1 MSSKR
6 TSRRAPTPVIE
17 MPSTPPSRPER
28 PPSPLSPTRQSR
40 EIERRSMQ
48 NLNDRLAVYIDAVR
62 SREAEIQ
69 SLKQERSIIEDTHST
84 ELIQTKTMYNKEI
97 GQLRKALDKT
107 TSDNSRLQMEKDK
120 LEHDSKEAKK
130 ELAAKLRE
138 HDLLDRSHKSL
149 QANFN
154 DVSARCNDAESELS
168 NLRPENAKL
177 VKRLEDS
184 KKNLEDET
192 LKRVDLQNQLLSVEE
207 HLKFENQMLEQQLN
221 ETRTR
226 KQMEISEIDG
236 RLTEKYEAKMQQS
249 LAELRETYDKQTK
262 ENQEEFSKVYD
273 DKIKNL
279 QQALDKE
286 KVNKAGREQEV
297 REMITK
303 VSALTSRNMELEGSN
318 ASLQK
323 RMSELQAEM
332 NDLSARM
339 RAEMAAKDA
348 EVRNKDEQ
356 MDAMTK
362 DYKELMEIK
371 IALDMEIAAY
381 SKLLQGEETRLGLS
395 PTGSPE
401 AAVAAPPRG
410 VKRKRT
416 IIEEEEIFDMVSE
429 HTGRGNV
436 VIEPVKKGAN
446 FVRVFNKSVE
456 DLNIGGWTLS
466 NEANGQETSYKFH
479 RTTILKPGDVC
490 TVYSS
495 DSGEA
500 HNPPNTLV
508 MKKGGWAISGENVT
522 KLLNKEGEDESIRT
536 SFEQKRTGSL
546 YRSGVFSPGTVDPDD
561 PNNSKSCA
569 IM

>member
-17 MPSTPPSRPER
+17 MPTTPASRPER

-120 LEHDSKEAKK
+120 LEHDAKENKK
-130 ELAAKLRE
+130 ELASKLRE
-138 HDLLDRSHKSL
+138 HDLLDRNHKVL

-177 VKRLEDS
+177 LKRLEDS

-221 ETRTR
+221 ETRVR

-236 RLTEKYEAKMQQS
+236 KLTEKYEAKMQQS

-279 QQALDKE
+279 QSALDKE
-286 KVNKAGREQEV
+286 KVTKAGREQEV

-323 RMSELQAEM
+323 RMAELQAEM
-332 NDLSARM
+332 DDLSARM

-348 EVRNKDEQ
+348 EVKNKDDQ

-381 SKLLQGEETRLGLS
+381 SKLLQGEEARLGLS
-395 PTGSPE
+395 PSGSPE
-401 AAVAAPPRG
+401 AAVAPPRG

-416 IIEEEEIFDMVSE
+416 IVEEEEVFDMVSE
-429 HTGRGNV
+429 HSGPGNV
-436 VIEPVKKGAN
+436 VIEPLKKGAK
-446 FVRVFNKSVE
+446 FVRVFNKSFE
-456 DLNIGGWTLS
+456 DLNIGGWTMS

-479 RTTILKPGDVC
+479 RSTVLKPGDMC

-495 DSGEA
+495 DSGET

-508 MKKGGWAISGENVT
+508 MKKGGWVISGENVT
-522 KLLNKEGEDESIRT
+522 KLINKEGEEEATRT
-536 SFEQKRTGSL
+536 SWEQKRQGSL

>member
-17 MPSTPPSRPER
+17 MPTTPPSRPER

-40 EIERRSMQ
+40 EVERRSMQ

-120 LEHDSKEAKK
+120 LEHDSKEGKK
-130 ELAAKLRE
+130 ELATKLRE
-138 HDLLDRSHKSL
+138 HDLLDRSHKAL

-154 DVSARCNDAESELS
+154 DVSNRCNDAENELN

-177 VKRLEDS
+177 LKRLEDS

-207 HLKFENQMLEQQLN
+207 HLKFENQMLEQRLN
-221 ETRTR
+221 ETRVR

-236 RLTEKYEAKMQQS
+236 RLTEKYETKMQQS
-249 LAELRETYDKQTK
+249 LAELRETYDKQAK
-262 ENQEEFSKVYD
+262 ENQDEFSKVYD
-273 DKIKNL
+273 DKLKNL
-279 QQALDKE
+279 QLALDKE

-303 VSALTSRNMELEGSN
+303 VSALTSRNVELEGSN

-323 RMSELQAEM
+323 RMAELQAEM
-332 NDLSARM
+332 DDLSARM

-348 EVRNKDEQ
+348 EVKNKDDQ

-381 SKLLQGEETRLGLS
+381 SKLLQGEEARLGLS
-395 PTGSPE
+395 PSGSPE
-401 AAVAAPPRG
+401 AAIAPPRG

-416 IIEEEEIFDMVSE
+416 IVEEEEIFDMVSE
-429 HTGRGNV
+429 HAGPGNV
-436 VIEPVKKGAN
+436 VIEPMKKGAN
-446 FVRVFNKSVE
+446 FVRVFNKSFE

-466 NEANGQETSYKFH
+466 NEADGQESSYKFH
-479 RTTILKPGDVC
+479 RTTVLKPGDMC

-495 DSGEA
+495 DSGET

-508 MKKGGWAISGENVT
+508 MKKGGWVISAENVT
-522 KLLNKEGEDESIRT
+522 KLINKEGEEEATRT
-536 SFEQKRTGSL
+536 SKEQKRQGSL
-546 YRSGVFSPGTVDPDD
+546 YRSGVFSPGSVDPDD

>member
-1 MSSKR
+1 
-6 TSRRAPTPVIE
+6 
-17 MPSTPPSRPER
+17 
-28 PPSPLSPTRQSR
+28 
-40 EIERRSMQ
+40 MQ

-273 DKIKNL
+273 DKSRIY
-279 QQALDKE
+279 
-286 KVNKAGREQEV
+286 NK
-297 REMITK
+297 
-303 VSALTSRNMELEGSN
+303 
-318 ASLQK
+318 
-323 RMSELQAEM
+323 
-332 NDLSARM
+332 
-339 RAEMAAKDA
+339 
-348 EVRNKDEQ
+348 
-356 MDAMTK
+356 
-362 DYKELMEIK
+362 
-371 IALDMEIAAY
+371 
-381 SKLLQGEETRLGLS
+381 
-395 PTGSPE
+395 P
-401 AAVAAPPRG
+401 
-410 VKRKRT
+410 
-416 IIEEEEIFDMVSE
+416 
-429 HTGRGNV
+429 
-436 VIEPVKKGAN
+436 
-446 FVRVFNKSVE
+446 
-456 DLNIGGWTLS
+456 
-466 NEANGQETSYKFH
+466 
-479 RTTILKPGDVC
+479 
-490 TVYSS
+490 
-495 DSGEA
+495 
-500 HNPPNTLV
+500 
-508 MKKGGWAISGENVT
+508 
-522 KLLNKEGEDESIRT
+522 
-536 SFEQKRTGSL
+536 
-546 YRSGVFSPGTVDPDD
+546 
-561 PNNSKSCA
+561 
-569 IM
+569 

>member
-17 MPSTPPSRPER
+17 MPTTPPSRPER

-120 LEHDSKEAKK
+120 LEHDSKEIKK
-130 ELAAKLRE
+130 ELVNKSRE

-154 DVSARCNDAESELS
+154 DVSSRCNDAENELS

-177 VKRLEDS
+177 LKRLEDS

-221 ETRTR
+221 ETRVR

-236 RLTEKYEAKMQQS
+236 KLTEKYEAKMQQS

-279 QQALDKE
+279 QLALDKE

-303 VSALTSRNMELEGSN
+303 VSALTSRNVELEGSN

-323 RMSELQAEM
+323 RMAELQAEM
-332 NDLSARM
+332 DDLSARM

-348 EVRNKDEQ
+348 EVKNKDDQ

-381 SKLLQGEETRLGLS
+381 SKLLQGEEARLGLS

-401 AAVAAPPRG
+401 AAVAPPRG

-429 HTGRGNV
+429 HAGPGNV
-436 VIEPVKKGAN
+436 VIEPLKKGSK
-446 FVRVFNKSVE
+446 FVRLFNKSVD

-466 NEANGQETSYKFH
+466 NEADGQETSYKFH
-479 RTTILKPGDVC
+479 RTTILKPGDMC

-495 DSGEA
+495 DSGEE

-508 MKKGGWAISGENVT
+508 MKKGGWVISGKNVT
-522 KLLNKEGEDESIRT
+522 KLMNKEDEEEATRT
-536 SFEQKRTGSL
+536 SWEQKRQGSL
-546 YRSGVFSPGTVDPDD
+546 YRSGVFSPGSADLDD

>member
-17 MPSTPPSRPER
+17 MPTTPPSRPER

-40 EIERRSMQ
+40 EVERRSMQ

-120 LEHDSKEAKK
+120 LDHDSKEGKK
-130 ELAAKLRE
+130 ELATKLRE
-138 HDLLDRSHKSL
+138 HDLLDRSHKAL

-154 DVSARCNDAESELS
+154 DVSNRCNDAENELN

-177 VKRLEDS
+177 LKRLEDS

-207 HLKFENQMLEQQLN
+207 HLKFENQMLEQRLN
-221 ETRTR
+221 ETRVR

-236 RLTEKYEAKMQQS
+236 RLTEKYETKMQQS
-249 LAELRETYDKQTK
+249 LAELRETYDKQAK
-262 ENQEEFSKVYD
+262 ENQDEFSKVYD
-273 DKIKNL
+273 DKLKNL
-279 QQALDKE
+279 QLALDKE

-303 VSALTSRNMELEGSN
+303 VSALTSRNVELEGSN

-323 RMSELQAEM
+323 RMAELQAEM
-332 NDLSARM
+332 DDLSARM

-348 EVRNKDEQ
+348 EVKNKDDQ

-381 SKLLQGEETRLGLS
+381 SKLLQGEEARLGLS
-395 PTGSPE
+395 PSGSPE
-401 AAVAAPPRG
+401 AAVAPPRG

-416 IIEEEEIFDMVSE
+416 IVEEEEIFDMVSE
-429 HTGRGNV
+429 HAGPGNV
-436 VIEPVKKGAN
+436 VIEPMKKGAN
-446 FVRVFNKSVE
+446 FVRVFNKSFE

-466 NEANGQETSYKFH
+466 NEADGQESSYKFH
-479 RTTILKPGDVC
+479 RTTVLKPGDMC

-495 DSGEA
+495 DSGET

-508 MKKGGWAISGENVT
+508 MKKGGWVISAENVT
-522 KLLNKEGEDESIRT
+522 KLINKEGEEEATRT
-536 SFEQKRTGSL
+536 SKEQKRQGSL
-546 YRSGVFSPGTVDPDD
+546 YRSGVFSPGSVDPDD

>member
-17 MPSTPPSRPER
+17 MPTTPPSRPER

-40 EIERRSMQ
+40 EVERRSMQ

-69 SLKQERSIIEDTHST
+69 SLKQERSIVEDTHST
-84 ELIQTKTMYNKEI
+84 EIIQTKTMYNKEI

-120 LEHDSKEAKK
+120 LDHDSKEDKK
-130 ELAAKLRE
+130 ELATKLRE
-138 HDLLDRSHKSL
+138 HDLLDRSHKTL

-154 DVSARCNDAESELS
+154 DVSFRCNDAENELN

-177 VKRLEDS
+177 LKRLEDG

-207 HLKFENQMLEQQLN
+207 HLKFENQMLEQRLN
-221 ETRTR
+221 ETRVR

-236 RLTEKYEAKMQQS
+236 RLTEKYETKMQQS

-262 ENQEEFSKVYD
+262 ENQDEFSKVYD

-279 QQALDKE
+279 QLALDKE

-303 VSALTSRNMELEGSN
+303 VSALTSRNVELEGSN

-323 RMSELQAEM
+323 RMAELQAEM
-332 NDLSARM
+332 DDLSARM

-348 EVRNKDEQ
+348 EVKNKDDQ

-381 SKLLQGEETRLGLS
+381 SKLLQGEEARLGLS
-395 PTGSPE
+395 PSGSPE
-401 AAVAAPPRG
+401 AAIAPPRG

-416 IIEEEEIFDMVSE
+416 IVEEEEIFDMVSE
-429 HTGRGNV
+429 HAGPGNV
-436 VIEPVKKGAN
+436 VIEPLKKGAK
-446 FVRVFNKSVE
+446 FVRVFNKSFE

-466 NEANGQETSYKFH
+466 NEADGQETSYKFH
-479 RTTILKPGDVC
+479 RTTVLKPGDMC

-495 DSGEA
+495 DSGET

-508 MKKGGWAISGENVT
+508 MKKGGWVISAENVT
-522 KLLNKEGEDESIRT
+522 KLINKEGEEEATRT
-536 SFEQKRTGSL
+536 SKEQKRQGSL

>member
-207 HLKFENQMLEQQLN
+207 HLKFENQVSVYIFCCQ
-221 ETRTR
+221 
-226 KQMEISEIDG
+226 
-236 RLTEKYEAKMQQS
+236 KY
-249 LAELRETYDKQTK
+249 QT
-262 ENQEEFSKVYD
+262 VLIYHLL
-273 DKIKNL
+273 KNL
-279 QQALDKE
+279 
-286 KVNKAGREQEV
+286 
-297 REMITK
+297 
-303 VSALTSRNMELEGSN
+303 
-318 ASLQK
+318 
-323 RMSELQAEM
+323 
-332 NDLSARM
+332 
-339 RAEMAAKDA
+339 DA
-348 EVRNKDEQ
+348 
-356 MDAMTK
+356 
-362 DYKELMEIK
+362 
-371 IALDMEIAAY
+371 
-381 SKLLQGEETRLGLS
+381 
-395 PTGSPE
+395 
-401 AAVAAPPRG
+401 
-410 VKRKRT
+410 
-416 IIEEEEIFDMVSE
+416 
-429 HTGRGNV
+429 
-436 VIEPVKKGAN
+436 
-446 FVRVFNKSVE
+446 
-456 DLNIGGWTLS
+456 
-466 NEANGQETSYKFH
+466 
-479 RTTILKPGDVC
+479 
-490 TVYSS
+490 
-495 DSGEA
+495 
-500 HNPPNTLV
+500 
-508 MKKGGWAISGENVT
+508 
-522 KLLNKEGEDESIRT
+522 
-536 SFEQKRTGSL
+536 
-546 YRSGVFSPGTVDPDD
+546 
-561 PNNSKSCA
+561 
-569 IM
+569 

>member
-1 MSSKR
+1 
-6 TSRRAPTPVIE
+6 
-17 MPSTPPSRPER
+17 
-28 PPSPLSPTRQSR
+28 
-40 EIERRSMQ
+40 MQ

-381 SKLLQGEETRLGLS
+381 SKLLQGEEARLGLS

-401 AAVAAPPRG
+401 AAIAPPRG

-429 HTGRGNV
+429 HAGPGNV
-436 VIEPVKKGAN
+436 VIEPLKKGSK
-446 FVRVFNKSVE
+446 FVRLFNKSVD

-466 NEANGQETSYKFH
+466 NEADGQETSYKFH
-479 RTTILKPGDVC
+479 RTTILKPGDMC

-495 DSGEA
+495 DSGEE

-508 MKKGGWAISGENVT
+508 MKKGGWVISGENVT
-522 KLLNKEGEDESIRT
+522 KLMNKDGEEEATRT
-536 SFEQKRTGSL
+536 SWEQKRQGSL
-546 YRSGVFSPGTVDPDD
+546 YRSGVFSPGSVDLDD

>member
-17 MPSTPPSRPER
+17 MPTSPPSRPER

-120 LEHDSKEAKK
+120 LEHDSKEIKK
-130 ELAAKLRE
+130 ELSNKSRE

-154 DVSARCNDAESELS
+154 DVSSRCNDAENELS

-177 VKRLEDS
+177 LKRLEDS

-221 ETRTR
+221 ETRVR

-279 QQALDKE
+279 QLALDKE

-303 VSALTSRNMELEGSN
+303 VSALTSRNVELEGSN

-323 RMSELQAEM
+323 RMAELQAEM
-332 NDLSARM
+332 DDLSARM

-348 EVRNKDEQ
+348 EVKNKDDQ

-381 SKLLQGEETRLGLS
+381 SKLLQGEEARLGLS

-401 AAVAAPPRG
+401 AAVAPPRG

-429 HTGRGNV
+429 HAGPGNV
-436 VIEPVKKGAN
+436 VIEPLKKGSK
-446 FVRVFNKSVE
+446 FVRLFNKSVD

-466 NEANGQETSYKFH
+466 NEADGQETSYKFH
-479 RTTILKPGDVC
+479 RTTILKPGDMC

-495 DSGEA
+495 DSGEE

-508 MKKGGWAISGENVT
+508 MKKGGWVISGENVT
-522 KLLNKEGEDESIRT
+522 KLMNKEGEEEATRT
-536 SFEQKRTGSL
+536 SWEQKRQGSL
-546 YRSGVFSPGTVDPDD
+546 YRSGVFSPGSTDPDD

>member
-1 MSSKR
+1 
-6 TSRRAPTPVIE
+6 
-17 MPSTPPSRPER
+17 
-28 PPSPLSPTRQSR
+28 
-40 EIERRSMQ
+40 MQ

-69 SLKQERSIIEDTHST
+69 SLKQERSIVEDTHST
-84 ELIQTKTMYNKEI
+84 EIIQTKTMYNKEI

-120 LEHDSKEAKK
+120 LDHDSKEDKK
-130 ELAAKLRE
+130 ELATKLRE
-138 HDLLDRSHKSL
+138 HDLLDRSHKTL

-154 DVSARCNDAESELS
+154 DVSFRCNDAENELN

-177 VKRLEDS
+177 LKRLEDG

-207 HLKFENQMLEQQLN
+207 HLKFENQMLEQRLN
-221 ETRTR
+221 ETRVR

-236 RLTEKYEAKMQQS
+236 RLTEKYETKMQQS

-262 ENQEEFSKVYD
+262 ENQDEFSKVYD

-279 QQALDKE
+279 QLALDKE

-303 VSALTSRNMELEGSN
+303 VSALTSRNVELEGSN

-323 RMSELQAEM
+323 RMAELQAEM
-332 NDLSARM
+332 DDLSARM

-348 EVRNKDEQ
+348 EVKNKDDQ

-381 SKLLQGEETRLGLS
+381 SKLLQGEEARLGLS
-395 PTGSPE
+395 PSGSPE
-401 AAVAAPPRG
+401 AAIAPPRG

-416 IIEEEEIFDMVSE
+416 IVEEEEIFDMVSE
-429 HTGRGNV
+429 HAGPGNV
-436 VIEPVKKGAN
+436 VIEPLKKGAK
-446 FVRVFNKSVE
+446 FVRVFNKSFE

-466 NEANGQETSYKFH
+466 NEADGQETSYKFH
-479 RTTILKPGDVC
+479 RTTVLKPGDMC

-495 DSGEA
+495 DSGET

-508 MKKGGWAISGENVT
+508 MKKGGWVISAENVT
-522 KLLNKEGEDESIRT
+522 KLINKEGEEEATRT
-536 SFEQKRTGSL
+536 SKEQKRQGSL

>member
-1 MSSKR
+1 MSSRR

-17 MPSTPPSRPER
+17 MPTTPASRPER

-40 EIERRSMQ
+40 EVERRSMQ

-84 ELIQTKTMYNKEI
+84 EIIQTKTMYNKEI
-97 GQLRKALDKT
+97 GHLRKALDKT

-120 LEHDSKEAKK
+120 LAHDSKEGKN
-130 ELAAKLRE
+130 ELVNKLRE
-138 HDLLDRSHKSL
+138 HDLLDRNHKAL

-154 DVSARCNDAESELS
+154 DVSARCNDAENELS
-168 NLRPENAKL
+168 NLRPDNAKL
-177 VKRLEDS
+177 LKRLEDS
-184 KKNLEDET
+184 KRTLEDET

-207 HLKFENQMLEQQLN
+207 HLKFENQMLEQRLN
-221 ETRTR
+221 ETRVR

-236 RLTEKYEAKMQQS
+236 KLTEKYEAKMHQS
-249 LAELRETYDKQTK
+249 LAELRETYDKQSK

-279 QQALDKE
+279 QASLDKE
-286 KVNKAGREQEV
+286 KVTKAGREQEV

-303 VSALTSRNMELEGSN
+303 VSALTSRNVELEGSN

-323 RMSELQAEM
+323 RMAELQAEM
-332 NDLSARM
+332 DDLSARM

-348 EVRNKDEQ
+348 EVRNKDDQ

-381 SKLLQGEETRLGLS
+381 SKLLQGEEARLGLS
-395 PTGSPE
+395 ASGSPE
-401 AAVAAPPRG
+401 AAVAPPRG
-410 VKRKRT
+410 IKRKRT
-416 IIEEEEIFDMVSE
+416 IVEEEEVFDMVSE
-429 HTGRGNV
+429 HSGPGNA
-436 VIEPVKKGAN
+436 VIEPLKKGAK
-446 FVRVFNKSVE
+446 FVRIFNKSLE
-456 DLNIGGWTLS
+456 DLSIGGWTMS
-466 NEANGQETSYKFH
+466 NEANGQETAYKFH
-479 RTTILKPGDVC
+479 RSTVMKPGDMC

-495 DSGEA
+495 DSGEV
-500 HNPPNTLV
+500 HTPPNTLV
-508 MKKGGWAISGENVT
+508 MKKGGWVISGENVT
-522 KLLNKEGEDESIRT
+522 KLINKEGEEEATRT
-536 SFEQKRTGSL
+536 SWEQKRQGSL
-546 YRSGVFSPGTVDPDD
+546 YRSGVFAPGTVDPDD